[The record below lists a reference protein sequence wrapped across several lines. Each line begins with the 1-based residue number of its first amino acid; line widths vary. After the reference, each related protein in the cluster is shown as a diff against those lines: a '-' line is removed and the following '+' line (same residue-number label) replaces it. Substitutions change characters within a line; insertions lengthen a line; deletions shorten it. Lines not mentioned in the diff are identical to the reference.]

1 MKYSLKKIQ
10 AIVKKTKI
18 IINNRKKK
26 LGRES
31 IVKGKYIIC
40 RHPFKSLSS
49 MDPVGRVPRGV
60 GSPFFSENVL
70 KLCENCR
77 K

>member
-10 AIVKKTKI
+10 EIVKKNKI

-31 IVKGKYIIC
+31 IVKEKYIIMSA
-40 RHPFKSLSS
+40 PFQKFINGGSS
-49 MDPVGRVPRGV
+49 GEGCKGWWAP
-60 GSPFFSENVL
+60 PFFQ
-70 KLCENCR
+70 KMY
-77 K
+77 